1 LFLLSNAS
9 LSECIYAGLWRRHVN
24 RKALDQYATFSDQR
38 AELKRR
44 QEENAKGEAK
54 IKELIDN
61 LDLRKDEA
69 IERTFKV
76 GAPHHHCCSFQLS
89 QIGSHARSWVLL
101 AVCSREGAD
110 ICATAVFWHAL

>member
-1 LFLLSNAS
+1 M
-9 LSECIYAGLWRRHVN
+9 N
-24 RKALDQYATFSDQR
+24 RKALDQYATFIDQR

-76 GAPHHHCCSFQLS
+76 GAAQYHCCSFGTCSQL
-89 QIGSHARSWVLL
+89 IVACYLL
-101 AVCSREGAD
+101 QRGAD
-110 ICATAVFWHAL
+110 ICASAAVGMRFKGTYS